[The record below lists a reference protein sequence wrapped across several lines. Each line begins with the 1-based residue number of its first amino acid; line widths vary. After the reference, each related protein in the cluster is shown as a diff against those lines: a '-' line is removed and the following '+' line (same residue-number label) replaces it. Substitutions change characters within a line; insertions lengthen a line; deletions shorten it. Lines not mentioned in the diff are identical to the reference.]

1 MFSILGTNLNLWS
14 KFLCSGP
21 ISGYLDDEPPPRLP
35 VNSVKS
41 HVAPALDLIISDC
54 KLQKFTT
61 EENDLESTAGGLF
74 DKLEAMHGTSFK
86 IQNGKYFHIWL
97 SKKF

>member
-1 MFSILGTNLNLWS
+1 MYV
-14 KFLCSGP
+14 CSQGGEGGQKYLKMCLHNIWMGP
-21 ISGYLDDEPPPRLP
+21 LDDEPPPRLP

-54 KLQKFTT
+54 KLQKFTS
-61 EENDLESTAGGLF
+61 EENDLESTAYGLF

-86 IQNGKYFHIWL
+86 TQNGE
-97 SKKF
+97 

>member
-1 MFSILGTNLNLWS
+1 MKMSLHNIWMA
-14 KFLCSGP
+14 P
-21 ISGYLDDEPPPRLP
+21 LDDEPPPRLP

-54 KLQKFTT
+54 KLQKFTS
-61 EENDLESTAGGLF
+61 EENDLESTAYGLF

-86 IQNGKYFHIWL
+86 TQNGK
-97 SKKF
+97 